1 MIKKIGNTVKKHKL
15 LFENFISLSVL
26 QAAGYILPLITLPYL
41 VRVMGPDK
49 FGLVAFAQSFVIYF
63 TIITDYGFNL
73 SATKDI
79 SVNRDN
85 PGKVSEIFC
94 SVYAVKLILLVFST
108 ALFTALVFF
117 IPRFR
122 ADYQVFM
129 LSFIIVLGNTLFP
142 VWIFQGMEKMKYI
155 TIINV
160 IIKALFVIPVF
171 IFIKKQQDYVYS
183 PLINSSGFL
192 VSGIIGFYLAVK
204 IFRIKLI
211 IPTATQIAGQFRD
224 GWYIFVSTI
233 AISVYTVSNT
243 FILGLFANNTVVGYY
258 SAAEKIVK
266 AVQGILGPV
275 SQAVYP
281 HISRLVSESKS
292 MAMAFLKKLLLV
304 IGSGTFLLSA
314 ALFVFA
320 DPIVTLVLGPEYG
333 RSVMILRILA
343 FLPFIIGL
351 SNVFGILGLMNFGE
365 QKKFSRVILSG
376 GIISLVLTIALVPM
390 YKGIGSAV
398 SWLIT
403 EMFITLS
410 FLYYFSRLGSEI

>member
-1 MIKKIGNTVKKHKL
+1 
-15 LFENFISLSVL
+15 
-26 QAAGYILPLITLPYL
+26 
-41 VRVMGPDK
+41 
-49 FGLVAFAQSFVIYF
+49 
-63 TIITDYGFNL
+63 
-73 SATKDI
+73 
-79 SVNRDN
+79 
-85 PGKVSEIFC
+85 
-94 SVYAVKLILLVFST
+94 
-108 ALFTALVFF
+108 
-117 IPRFR
+117 
-122 ADYQVFM
+122 
-129 LSFIIVLGNTLFP
+129 VLGNTLFP
-142 VWIFQGMEKMKYI
+142 VWIFQGVEKMKYI

-192 VSGIIGFYLAVK
+192 ASGIIGFYLAVK
-204 IFRIKLI
+204 IFRIKLML
-211 IPTATQIAGQFRD
+211 PTMAQIAGQFRE
-224 GWYIFVSTI
+224 GWYIFISTI
-233 AISVYTVSNT
+233 AISIYTVSNT

-266 AVQGILGPV
+266 AVQGIIGPV

-292 MAMAFLKKLLLV
+292 SAMAFLKKLLLI
-304 IGSGTFLLSA
+304 IGTGTFLLSA

-320 DPIVTLVLGPEYG
+320 EQIVTFVLGPEYG

-365 QKKFSRVILSG
+365 QKNFSKVILSG
-376 GIISLVLTIALVPM
+376 GIISLILTIALVPA
-390 YKGIGSAV
+390 YKGTGSAV

-403 EMFITLS
+403 EVFITAS
-410 FLYYFSRLGSEI
+410 FLYYFFRLGSEI